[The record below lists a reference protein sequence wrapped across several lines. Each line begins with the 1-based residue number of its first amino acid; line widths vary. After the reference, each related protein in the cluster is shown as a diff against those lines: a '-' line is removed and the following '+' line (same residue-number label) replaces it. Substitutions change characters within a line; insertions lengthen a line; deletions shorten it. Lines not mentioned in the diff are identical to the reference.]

1 MQVAG
6 HRAWRSPG
14 QAVETHSALDFV
26 MGSTPNDVW
35 VNRWNGQDP
44 NSALAPSSLALAG
57 K

>member
-1 MQVAG
+1 MQAAG
-6 HRAWRSPG
+6 HRARQSPG

-35 VNRWNGQDP
+35 VNQWNGQGP